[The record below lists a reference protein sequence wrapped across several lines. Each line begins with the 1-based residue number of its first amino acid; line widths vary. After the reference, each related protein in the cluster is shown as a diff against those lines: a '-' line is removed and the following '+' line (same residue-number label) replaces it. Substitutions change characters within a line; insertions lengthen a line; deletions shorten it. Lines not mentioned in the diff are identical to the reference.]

1 MSAFRC
7 VPIPLERLMRVS
19 CQTVCF
25 NKLNTTELIFVV
37 GRVKYMEILEQF
49 LLLLVFN

>member
-1 MSAFRC
+1 MSAFRY
-7 VPIPLERLMRVS
+7 VPIPLGRLIRVS
-19 CQTVCF
+19 CQIVCF